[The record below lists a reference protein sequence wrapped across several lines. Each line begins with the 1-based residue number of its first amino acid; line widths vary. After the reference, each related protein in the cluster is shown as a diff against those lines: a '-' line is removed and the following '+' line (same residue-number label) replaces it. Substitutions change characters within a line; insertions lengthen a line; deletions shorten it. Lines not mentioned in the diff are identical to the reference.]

1 MDDRN
6 TILYSLE
13 SVVNSSSD
21 DIPDSF
27 FDVTVGDIRVLM
39 SQLREN
45 SKGMDNAPLMT
56 SKLRELEDAKKTL
69 IQLQYKE
76 TLIRIQFPNRMVLQ
90 TVFKPID
97 TVAEVKQFL
106 RTYLKEDVN
115 EFQLCEYLFFI
126 HRFTKGCFDI
136 LKIKRLL

>member
-1 MDDRN
+1 M
-6 TILYSLE
+6 
-13 SVVNSSSD
+13 VNSSSD
-21 DIPDSF
+21 EIPDSF

-106 RTYLKEDVN
+106 GAYLKEDVN
-115 EFQLCEYLFFI
+115 EFQLCEYGTFVFHLTDLQKGALMFI
-126 HRFTKGCFDI
+126 FYKG
-136 LKIKRLL
+136 LL